1 MVSVLLVY
9 ESKYGNT
16 RQVADEIA
24 VGITSTAGAEAA
36 ISHVNEV
43 DPARLA
49 DYDAILIG
57 SPNHVGRPVGSVKR
71 FIDALAR
78 PELEGKTVAAFDT
91 CLGRDFGKAVGR
103 MEKRIVEK
111 GGRLALFSPG
121 LSIRVNGIKG
131 PIADG
136 ELAKCREFGVSLAAS
151 LKKNG

>member
-1 MVSVLLVY
+1 MASVLLVY

-24 VGITSTAGAEAA
+24 AGIGNAGGEATL
-36 ISHVNEV
+36 SHVKEV
-43 DPARLA
+43 DPAHFA

-71 FIDALAR
+71 FIDALDR
-78 PELEGKTVAAFDT
+78 PELEGKTVAVFDT
-91 CLGRDFGKAVGR
+91 CLGYDLGKAVGR
-103 MEKRIVEK
+103 MEKRIVDK
-111 GGRLALFSPG
+111 AGRMALFSPG

-136 ELAKCREFGVSLAAS
+136 ELPKCREFGASLAAS
-151 LKKNG
+151 LK